1 MRRQRTNQQNKQY
14 KRSNSINIHIY
25 AQIILMLLE
34 DPDVLPA
41 RLHAAGVVVLRVHT
55 ELEEVRVAPASV
67 DMQLLLAVDVHGER
81 RRLHIVDHVQSEP
94 SVIDG
99 VLDELPVVVPQ
110 CAIVDVQHERA
121 GGLAGAKH
129 LHDTYSRGAGGDVPV
144 GLELP
149 HAGAVVVPLQ
159 AEEDQ

>member
-1 MRRQRTNQQNKQY
+1 MRRQRTNQQNKEY

-41 RLHAAGVVVLRVHT
+41 RLHAAGVMVLRVHT
-55 ELEEVRVAPASV
+55 KLEVVRVPAAALDV
-67 DMQLLLAVDVHGER
+67 QLLLAVDVHGER

-99 VLDELPVVVPQ
+99 VLHELPVVVPQ
-110 CAIVDVQHERA
+110 RAIVDMQHER
-121 GGLAGAKH
+121 GGRLAGAEH
-129 LHDTYSRGAGGDVPV
+129 LHDRHPRGAGGDVTIA
-144 GLELP
+144 LELP
-149 HAGAVVVPLQ
+149 HAGAVVVALQ
-159 AEEDQ
+159 VEEDQ